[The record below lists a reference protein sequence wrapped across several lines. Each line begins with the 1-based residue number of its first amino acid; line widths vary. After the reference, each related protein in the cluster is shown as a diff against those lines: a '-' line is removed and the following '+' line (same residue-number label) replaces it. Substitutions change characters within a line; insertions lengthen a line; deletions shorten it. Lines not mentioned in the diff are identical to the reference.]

1 MATKE
6 EFKNFAKMHPEL
18 INSINDNTMTWQK
31 YYELYDIYKD
41 DEAIW
46 SPYLNNKKSTPNL
59 KNITDMMKNIDTSS
73 LQKHLDTAKKA
84 IDFLGDLTT
93 KGGSNIESIK
103 GPVSPRPITKFF
115 GD

>member
-18 INSINDNTMTWQK
+18 IESINDNTMTWQK

-41 DEAIW
+41 DEEVW
-46 SPYLNNKKSTPNL
+46 KPYLTKKSTTPNL
-59 KNITDMMKNIDTSS
+59 KGITDMVKNINTGNI
-73 LQKHLDTAKKA
+73 QKHLDTAKKA
-84 IDFLGDLTT
+84 IDFLGELSN
-93 KGGSNIESIK
+93 KGGSAIESLK
-103 GPVSPRPITKFF
+103 GPAVPRPITKFF